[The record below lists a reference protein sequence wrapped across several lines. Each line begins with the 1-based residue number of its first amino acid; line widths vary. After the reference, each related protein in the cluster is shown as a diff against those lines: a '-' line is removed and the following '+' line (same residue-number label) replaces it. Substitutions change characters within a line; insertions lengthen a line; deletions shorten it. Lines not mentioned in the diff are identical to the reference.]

1 MKNINLTNNKKKDNK
16 TILEANGYVFKDTIE
31 NYIVQDKIVRI
42 NSDELENANRI
53 KVQSKVSTNK
63 NGFELRH
70 SINEIS
76 SKIGMRYDRTRL
88 MLERM
93 FFRGK
98 LFTKKFV
105 DLSLLEFYAFVINN
119 EDVLKHDFKEA
130 VSQKA
135 RQIKMK
141 LEELKE
147 LLTGK
152 YQKWIILNMI
162 LK

>member
-1 MKNINLTNNKKKDNK
+1 M
-16 TILEANGYVFKDTIE
+16 FKDTID

-42 NSDELENANRI
+42 NSDELQNANRI
-53 KVQSKVSTNK
+53 KVSSTVTTNK

-70 SINEIS
+70 SINVIS

-105 DLSLLEFYAFVINN
+105 DLSLIEFYAFVINN
-119 EDVLKHDFKEA
+119 EDILKHDFQEA
-130 VSQKA
+130 VSQKS
-135 RQIKMK
+135 RQM
-141 LEELKE
+141 
-147 LLTGK
+147 
-152 YQKWIILNMI
+152 
-162 LK
+162 